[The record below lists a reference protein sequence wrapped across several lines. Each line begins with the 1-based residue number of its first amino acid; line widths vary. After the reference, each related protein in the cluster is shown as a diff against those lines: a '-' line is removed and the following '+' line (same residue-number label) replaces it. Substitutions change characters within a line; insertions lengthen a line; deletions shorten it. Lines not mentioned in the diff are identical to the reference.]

1 MRIHYQ
7 IQEQMFSV
15 YEMKRKADVLIVGG
29 VEIVIKSDLTLPH
42 IELAVD
48 GIGTRIAT
56 HLRKIGI
63 SPVLFDYI
71 GNDEFNELIN
81 SYFEKKEILF
91 FWSRQPY
98 GTRRI
103 LKLYGDGFNK
113 VYKDYRNIE
122 NIDYT
127 FILNN
132 LSEIINEVKSVYIIL
147 SNWNTKLIRNLKL
160 LGKFIFLDFEETIN
174 FPENSEIFGDFIFI
188 NEELELKNVKYLYK
202 ITFMKNGNI
211 VFEFDDIKEEIIPF
225 SEKKEYIFEAKSA
238 FKSIIINSLLDGKNL
253 KDSLLLGNIAY
264 SYAVENKGK
273 QISRNLLYE
282 EFYKRKD
289 GNG

>member
-56 HLRKIGI
+56 HLGKIGI

-174 FPENSEIFGDFIFI
+174 FPEDSEIFGDFIFI